1 MKEKKKKVENKDWGV
16 SDPDDGQTL
25 LPVGIQLLVSK
36 FLLTPS
42 YPPKKTKP
50 LFSISGL

>member
-1 MKEKKKKVENKDWGV
+1 MKEKKKVENKDWGV

-36 FLLTPS
+36 FLLTP
-42 YPPKKTKP
+42 KKTKP
-50 LFSISGL
+50 LFSMSGL